1 MDTNGLLAGLAI
13 GCFALGESFQPTH
26 LMSGVW
32 HAPTQLVERNL
43 VWLVGDDAMPLVPPP
58 AITFWNTTPDLKTLA
73 ATKY

>member
-1 MDTNGLLAGLAI
+1 MDTNGLLGGLAI

-43 VWLVGDDAMPLVPPP
+43 VWLVRNDAMPLVLPPCHHFLEHDP
-58 AITFWNTTPDLKTLA
+58 
-73 ATKY
+73 